1 MKTKKM
7 SKKDIALIILAGLL
21 LLAGWILVFLVRW
34 VFSTWNGLQIE
45 EMIFQLKAP
54 LEGTGDGI
62 ILKGVLSSLLPAFAL
77 TGLTALI
84 YAYAAGRGNG
94 GKVLLLSGILGVVL
108 IAGASGY
115 AWNRLEMGEYVK
127 NQLEDSSFI
136 EEYCFS
142 HIYPA
147 PEAR

>member
-62 ILKGVLSSLLPAFAL
+62 ILKGVLTLPGEETAAKCCSCLGSL
-77 TGLTALI
+77 
-84 YAYAAGRGNG
+84 
-94 GKVLLLSGILGVVL
+94 
-108 IAGASGY
+108 
-115 AWNRLEMGEYVK
+115 E
-127 NQLEDSSFI
+127 SF
-136 EEYCFS
+136 
-142 HIYPA
+142 
-147 PEAR
+147 